1 VWIACPLGLLA
12 FISGLIALIAAFA
25 VFGGDLTSTI
35 QNKVCGDA
43 LGGANFIKAQYGPS
57 VDNTMCSTTC
67 KCASDTTAA
76 VKAQFTGSPLR
87 TGGATSFDWS
97 GTYTTYEQCFNAISA
112 AQGSAAGATTGAKD
126 FFLNGGFQFLKSFE
140 KQYDC
145 AGLCYTPLFYLTK
158 PLSVGPPTTSCDAA
172 FIASVAGN
180 TGVGA
185 IALVT
190 GFILLSV
197 MVGSIPL
204 CSGYASDGGAMG
216 GA

>member
-1 VWIACPLGLLA
+1 MWVSCPLGLLS
-12 FISGLIALIAAFA
+12 FISGLIALLAAFA

-43 LGGANFIKAQYGPS
+43 LGGADFIKAQYGPS
-57 VDNTMCSTTC
+57 VDNTMCSTDC
-67 KCASDTTAA
+67 KCASVAA
-76 VKAQFTGSPLR
+76 GVKSQFTSSPLR
-87 TGGATSFDWS
+87 TGGATSFDWT

-112 AQGSAAGATTGAKD
+112 AKGSASGATTGAKD
-126 FFLNGGFQFLKSFE
+126 FFVNGGFQFLKSFE

-172 FIASVAGN
+172 FIAAVAGN
-180 TGVGA
+180 TAVGA

-197 MVGSIPL
+197 MLGSIPL
-204 CSGYASDGGAMG
+204 CSNFASEGDAMG